1 MARSKTK
8 DSWQTIRQYALD
20 AGARYAD
27 LVAAQWALESGF
39 GQHTSGANNVF
50 GLKGKGTRR
59 TTTEYVNGKPVQIED
74 GFLDFASVKECVQYL
89 VTRWYRD
96 WDRYEGVD
104 RAPTREAAANALVQ
118 GGYATDPLYAEKLIS
133 LMNEHAPLSGVAPVD
148 PKPILL
154 RMVAVQD
161 TWLKKR
167 PVQAG
172 ELLDDQKVHIPVG
185 RELGVCSYGEIAAD
199 AHVRVE
205 LASGAGAWFVYEP
218 HWKRLGTEGQVVEAQ
233 IDWSDFACLV
243 TKNLAVGEILQYD
256 KRRIPGPNARIRSQ
270 LVRTAQEFQKVRD
283 AWGHPLGVTSFYRP
297 EPINAEVGGVPGS
310 KHVSGEA
317 FDIYPIDRSLES
329 FYQWIRVRWTGGLG
343 DGRARGFIHL
353 DTAGGGFVP
362 GAGVR
367 PSREWNY

>member
-8 DSWQTIRQYALD
+8 DSWETIRQYALD
-20 AGARYAD
+20 AGARYGD

-205 LASGAGAWFVYEP
+205 LASGAGAWFIYEP
-218 HWKRLGTEGQVVEAQ
+218 HWKKLEAEGQAQ
-233 IDWSDFACLV
+233 TSEIDWSDFACLV
-243 TKNLAVGEILQYD
+243 TKNLTVGEILQYD

-310 KHVSGEA
+310 KHITGEA

-367 PSREWNY
+367 PSREWTY

>member
-1 MARSKTK
+1 
-8 DSWQTIRQYALD
+8 
-20 AGARYAD
+20 
-27 LVAAQWALESGF
+27 
-39 GQHTSGANNVF
+39 
-50 GLKGKGTRR
+50 
-59 TTTEYVNGKPVQIED
+59 
-74 GFLDFASVKECVQYL
+74 
-89 VTRWYRD
+89 
-96 WDRYEGVD
+96 
-104 RAPTREAAANALVQ
+104 
-118 GGYATDPLYAEKLIS
+118 
-133 LMNEHAPLSGVAPVD
+133 
-148 PKPILL
+148 
-154 RMVAVQD
+154 VAVQD

-167 PVQAG
+167 PVQAS

-218 HWKRLGTEGQVVEAQ
+218 HWKKLGAEGQAQ
-233 IDWSDFACLV
+233 TSEIDWSDFACLV
-243 TKNLAVGEILQYD
+243 TKNLTVGEILQYD
-256 KRRIPGPNARIRSQ
+256 KRRIPGSNARIRSQ
-270 LVRTAQEFQKVRD
+270 LVRTAQEFQRVRD

-310 KHVSGEA
+310 KHITGEA

-343 DGRARGFIHL
+343 DGRARGFLHL
-353 DTAGGGFVP
+353 DTHDGTKGFVP